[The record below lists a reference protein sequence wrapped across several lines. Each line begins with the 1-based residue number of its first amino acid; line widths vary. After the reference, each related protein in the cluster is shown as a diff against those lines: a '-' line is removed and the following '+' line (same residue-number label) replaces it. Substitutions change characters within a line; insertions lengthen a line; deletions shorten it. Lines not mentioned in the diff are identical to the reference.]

1 MWGLGS
7 QVLGLGFEVLGR
19 PGSERLGFEVLEL
32 GFEDWGLVPEV
43 WGLGSKALGFEVLG
57 VLGWSY
63 GQCRVAPEGVVAKR
77 PTSMASTSLQSLD
90 KAFLNSLPDAPPR
103 ADGAKRRP

>member
-7 QVLGLGFEVLGR
+7 KV
-19 PGSERLGFEVLEL
+19 
-32 GFEDWGLVPEV
+32 
-43 WGLGSKALGFEVLG
+43 LGFEVLG